1 MLIKFILLTIKQLT
15 STRLVA
21 MRRGKH
27 VVYQCP
33 YCDNF
38 KGIRTRVVTHI
49 AKVHEEEHRRC
60 EKCPVLAPKT
70 AGDQA
75 AVSSSQSKR
84 RKVDAGA

>member
-1 MLIKFILLTIKQLT
+1 MAK
-15 STRLVA
+15 
-21 MRRGKH
+21 GEH

-33 YCDNF
+33 YCDNC
-38 KGIRTRVVTHI
+38 KGRRTRVVAHI

-84 RKVDAGA
+84 RKVDDGAYFT